1 MNEILLEETS
11 DLHHT
16 QQAIQLH
23 SAEREAALTTFW
35 TNVAEQETVKL
46 GVQASYRWPQSR
58 NERVT
63 RLRAR
68 IEAGTYHIESQALAT
83 CMLNNE
89 NHFLSVN
96 AH

>member
-1 MNEILLEETS
+1 MKEILLEETL
-11 DLHHT
+11 DLHHI
-16 QQAIQLH
+16 QQAIQFH
-23 SAEREAALTTFW
+23 SVEREAAFTSFW
-35 TNVAEQETVKL
+35 SNVAEQETVKL

-58 NERVT
+58 NERVA

-68 IEAGTYHIESQALAT
+68 MEVGKYQVESQALAR
-83 CMLNNE
+83 CMLDNE